1 MGTVDAPVGGARPMS
16 FLKRMNAPAGE
27 DIALAERLRAVSDR
41 GKLETNVYENWQP
54 ETTNHPKPKKTKF
67 G

>member
-1 MGTVDAPVGGARPMS
+1 MS
-16 FLKRMNAPAGE
+16 FLKRTNATAGVE
-27 DIALAERLRAVSDR
+27 ETAVAERLRAVSDR

-54 ETTNHPKPKKTKF
+54 EAPNHPKPKKTKF